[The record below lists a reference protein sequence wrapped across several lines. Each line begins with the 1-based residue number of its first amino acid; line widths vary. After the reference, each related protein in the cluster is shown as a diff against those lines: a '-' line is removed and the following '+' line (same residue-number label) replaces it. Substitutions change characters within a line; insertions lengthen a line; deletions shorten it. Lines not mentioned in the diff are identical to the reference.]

1 MIGKKLKSIGAFACL
16 YTAVYMFGSAIF
28 GAVTEFVRDY
38 QLLRLI
44 LFSAIAALIGWI
56 YFSLARGFD
65 RSLLCEYRQAKRDD
79 KNFLLAYRGFRTE
92 IILVLIVMILV
103 ALFLAMTK
111 KQLVPGPGI
120 SNATLAVYVLAVGYP
135 VYLALDLA
143 SWAVACAVYRQKIS

>member
-44 LFSAIAALIGWI
+44 LFSAVAALIGWI
-56 YFSLARGFD
+56 YFTLARSLD

-79 KNFLLAYRGFRTE
+79 KKFLLAYRGFRTE

-111 KQLVPGPGI
+111 KQLVPGPRI

-135 VYLALDLA
+135 AYLGLNLA
-143 SWAVACAVYRQKIS
+143 SWATVCAMFRRK

>member
-1 MIGKKLKSIGAFACL
+1 L
-16 YTAVYMFGSAIF
+16 SA
-28 GAVTEFVRDY
+28 Y
-38 QLLRLI
+38 
-44 LFSAIAALIGWI
+44 
-56 YFSLARGFD
+56 
-65 RSLLCEYRQAKRDD
+65 K
-79 KNFLLAYRGFRTE
+79 GFRTE

-143 SWAVACAVYRQKIS
+143 SWAVACAVLRRKV